1 MPVLAVIGSRSFNYQ
16 DRVWEY
22 LDKVL
27 EKTENLSL
35 VSGACPQGA
44 DALAESWAKRRG
56 VPILLYPA
64 DWSKGKGAG
73 FARNQKIVKAA
84 DVVVCFWDGTSK
96 GTVDSIERAWRLGIK
111 VMVST
116 PQNPK
121 MVLVKDFMELAQRAC
136 LHPGMRDWS
145 TGTSTFCPDCNHVF
159 NVQDNPTQ

>member
-1 MPVLAVIGSRSFNYQ
+1 MPILAVIGSREFIWR

-27 EKTENLSL
+27 EKTEDLSL

-44 DALAESWAKRRG
+44 DAHAEAWAKRKG

-64 DWSKGKGAG
+64 NWSKGKGAG

-96 GTVDSIERAWRLGIK
+96 GTVDSIERAWKLGIK

-121 MVLVKDFMELAQRAC
+121 MTPVKNFMELAQRAC
-136 LHPGMRDWS
+136 LHPGMSVWS
-145 TGTSTFCPDCNHVF
+145 STANFCPDCDHVF
-159 NVQDNPTQ
+159 NAQDVPTD